1 VKVNRPGVEV
11 RARKGYVAF
20 SQEDLKNATAPP
32 KPDRPKDVDFA
43 LASITSQRRGEYIR
57 SWMGMSRGN
66 NGKTKITYVWEP
78 APAVGE
84 RREQADRVAVT
95 VIGTDGAP
103 FYRGRSPSQPASFST
118 GMVQVDGAAPA
129 PPPATGLRSAHVVSF
144 EVPPGRVQMKVAIED
159 ASSFTLDTDAR
170 EFIVPD
176 LSAPEVSLSTPSVF
190 RARTQPEADALS
202 KNADAVPTI
211 VREFRRTERLVV
223 RFQAYGPGTEIPD
236 VAVRLLNRIGDPIE
250 NLPVPSPLTTTT
262 VNVQLPLSNLA
273 PGDYLIELRA
283 LGQGGAAKQLIGFRV
298 TS

>member
-1 VKVNRPGVEV
+1 
-11 RARKGYVAF
+11 
-20 SQEDLKNATAPP
+20 
-32 KPDRPKDVDFA
+32 
-43 LASITSQRRGEYIR
+43 
-57 SWMGMSRGN
+57 
-66 NGKTKITYVWEP
+66 
-78 APAVGE
+78 
-84 RREQADRVAVT
+84 
-95 VIGTDGAP
+95 
-103 FYRGRSPSQPASFST
+103 
-118 GMVQVDGAAPA
+118 
-129 PPPATGLRSAHVVSF
+129 
-144 EVPPGRVQMKVAIED
+144 MKVAVED

-170 EFIVPD
+170 EFMVPD

-236 VAVRLLNRIGDPIE
+236 VAARVLNRIGDPIE
-250 NLPVPSPLTTTT
+250 NLPVPNPLTTST

-273 PGDYLIELRA
+273 PGEYLIELRA